1 MILSKLRVYM
11 VKISTSDF
19 RVGLKIELDKQPYII
34 LNNEFVKPGKGQAFN
49 RVKIKNLLS
58 GRVIEKT
65 FKSGEIV
72 ETADVAEVVM
82 RLLYTDF
89 SGAVFMNDE
98 SFEQETVSWEQ
109 LENIRQ
115 WLLEEVLY
123 TLIFY
128 NGTVVNV
135 EPPVFM
141 ELIVAE
147 TAPGLRGDTASGRVL
162 KPAIVSTGAKVMV
175 PIFINE
181 GDLIKVDTRTS
192 EYESRV
198 NK

>member
-1 MILSKLRVYM
+1 M

-19 RVGLKIELDKQPYII
+19 RVGLKIELDKQPYVI

-49 RVKIKNLLS
+49 RIKIKNLLS

-65 FKSGEIV
+65 FKSGETV
-72 ETADVAEVVM
+72 ETADVAEIIM
-82 RLLYTDF
+82 RLLYKDF

-109 LENIRQ
+109 LESIRQ

-128 NGTVVNV
+128 NGTVVSV

-141 ELIVAE
+141 ELIVTE

-181 GDLIKVDTRTS
+181 GDVIKVDTRTS
-192 EYESRV
+192 EYESRIT
-198 NK
+198 K

>member
-1 MILSKLRVYM
+1 M

-19 RVGLKIELDKQPYII
+19 RVGLKIELDKQPYVI

-49 RVKIKNLLS
+49 RMKIKNLLS

-65 FKSGEIV
+65 FKSGETV
-72 ETADVAEVVM
+72 ETADVAEIVM
-82 RLLYTDF
+82 RLLYKDF

-115 WLLEEVLY
+115 WLLEEILY

-128 NGTVVNV
+128 NGTVVSV

-141 ELIVAE
+141 ELIVTE

-181 GDLIKVDTRTS
+181 GDIIKVDTRTS
-192 EYESRV
+192 EYESRITR
-198 NK
+198 